1 MGWEKVAAATK
12 VEFTPIDTAKTSITS
27 IVEGASARIADK
39 VNRNYNANLNGEREL
54 LGKSKREKKRKI
66 ELKTIQIIS

>member
-12 VEFTPIDTAKTSITS
+12 VKFTPIDTAKTSITS

-39 VNRNYNANLNGEREL
+39 FNRNYNANLNGEREL
-54 LGKSKREKKRKI
+54 LGKSKREKKRKTKK
-66 ELKTIQIIS
+66 LSLTIF